1 MIQRTISRKP
11 YNLKP
16 SKQSRRKSKRMSKRL
31 KGEDKF
37 HYDLDKLKFT
47 IGQIDPLNLRRLKN
61 HKKIRIRDTKRKE
74 EEEERKRNEEE
85 EERKRREEEEERKRR
100 EEEEERKRREEEEAR
115 KRKEEEEEEEMKR
128 KEEGFQKA
136 SPEELAYRDLFVKS
150 KSLENEEICSIC
162 LRNFKQRFAWKLSCN
177 HYFHYNCIEK
187 WSNME
192 RYTCPLCRQEYYY
205 P

>member
-85 EERKRREEEEERKRR
+85 EERKRREEEE
-100 EEEEERKRREEEEAR
+100 AR
-115 KRKEEEEEEEMKR
+115 KRKEEEEEEEEEMKR

-192 RYTCPLCRQEYYY
+192 RYTCPLCRQEYYH